1 MEKINSSLEV
11 LREINNIYEISNESI
26 DKLCSDIMGAKVCT
40 PVIGKFSSG
49 KSALINTLLR
59 YNNRILREA
68 ITPETSIPT
77 EIEYSDFEDKVT
89 IIFNNGENKDLEI
102 DDFREYKP
110 DASEVN
116 KAVLKLHNSVLAKFR
131 DVMIVD
137 MPGFESGYDVHN
149 KAIDNYLPK
158 SLAYIVVFPADD
170 MVVRSSVGNALKELC
185 LNDMPI
191 CIVITKCERKDA
203 NFETTFSKL
212 KETLKRYIG
221 EREVQY
227 CYTSSLKGDAEDL
240 EVFLKGIQDQSQVI
254 LENKYKKLV
263 YALADNT
270 ENYLRT
276 VLKNNELSESELDEQ
291 EDKLL
296 KQMTSLNS
304 RFAKEQ
310 DDFDK
315 VVSECVEEIKGD
327 VRQALDNE
335 ESTFVT
341 MAMNNQDIK
350 DHLNIVVRNAVTVSI
365 KNRFIPRVEKYL
377 NRVSNVLN
385 DESLGDIQI
394 LFTFD
399 ADKMGIRLTTAIV
412 AVVAGLLLNFPILG
426 IITGI
431 IIKIIGD
438 KKRDEAKQEIR
449 RKLQTEVFPQV
460 ILEVGNGLEQA
471 ITKQIKLINTSIEDE
486 LENQKEILNK
496 AMSDLRGKINDEKAN
511 KDKLATEIRVD
522 LERIGEIKDDLR

>member
-1 MEKINSSLEV
+1 
-11 LREINNIYEISNESI
+11 
-26 DKLCSDIMGAKVCT
+26 
-40 PVIGKFSSG
+40 
-49 KSALINTLLR
+49 
-59 YNNRILREA
+59 
-68 ITPETSIPT
+68 
-77 EIEYSDFEDKVT
+77 
-89 IIFNNGENKDLEI
+89 
-102 DDFREYKP
+102 
-110 DASEVN
+110 
-116 KAVLKLHNSVLAKFR
+116 
-131 DVMIVD
+131 

-158 SLAYIVVFPADD
+158 SLAYIVTFPADD
-170 MVVRSSVGNALKELC
+170 MVVRSSVGNVLKELC

-191 CIVITKCERKDA
+191 CIVITKYDKKDA

-212 KETLKRYIG
+212 KDTLKRYIG
-221 EREVQY
+221 DREVSY
-227 CYTSSLKGDAEDL
+227 CYTSSVNGDAEDL
-240 EVFLKGIQDQSQVI
+240 EVFLKEIQDKSQII
-254 LENKYKKLV
+254 LEKKYKKLV

-276 VLKNNELSESELDEQ
+276 VLTNNELSESELDEQ

-296 KQMTSLNS
+296 NQMSSLNS
-304 RFAKEQ
+304 RFSKEQ

-350 DHLNIVVRNAVTVSI
+350 DHLNIVVRNTVTVSI

-377 NRVSNVLN
+377 NRVSNVLS

-394 LFTFD
+394 SFTFD
-399 ADKMGIRLTTAIV
+399 ADKMGLGLTTTIV
-412 AVVAGLLLNFPILG
+412 AVAAGLLLDIPLLG

-431 IIKIIGD
+431 IVKLIGD
-438 KKRDEAKQEIR
+438 KKRDEAKREIR

-460 ILEVGNGLEQA
+460 IMEVGNGIEQA

-511 KDKLATEIRVD
+511 KDKLANEIKVD